1 MTPTTTTK
9 PAPEQ
14 EAAFDAAAFDDPRLR
29 LDYVDGKPVD
39 KINVRFAGTIELT
52 RSNPDHVELFRKL
65 ILGKEIDLAELL
77 PLTGRVTNRQNRQRL
92 SPDGYVTDLVQT
104 AVVTVT
110 DVGGFG
116 AATPDD
122 GKGGGE

>member
-1 MTPTTTTK
+1 MTPPTTT
-9 PAPEQ
+9 APEQ
-14 EAAFDAAAFDDPRLR
+14 EAAFDAGAYDDPRLR

-116 AATPDD
+116 VATPDD
-122 GKGGGE
+122 GEGGGE